1 MKSHIIFVL
10 TALVLT
16 LILVSVQFTLY
27 THGFMY
33 TSMTESTIWLAGLV
47 QFILIYL
54 VLYIDD
60 TTKPMR

>member
-1 MKSHIIFVL
+1 MKSHL
-10 TALVLT
+10 TLTLIALALT
-16 LILVSVQFTLY
+16 LILVGIQYILY
-27 THGFMY
+27 TNGYMY
-33 TSMTESTIWLAGLV
+33 SSITESTIWLAGLI